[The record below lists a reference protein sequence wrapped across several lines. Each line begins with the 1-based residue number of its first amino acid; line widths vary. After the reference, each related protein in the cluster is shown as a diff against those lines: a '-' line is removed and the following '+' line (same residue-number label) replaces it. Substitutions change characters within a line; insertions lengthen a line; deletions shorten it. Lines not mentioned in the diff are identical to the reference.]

1 MLLCLFFLDVLI
13 KAAFDH
19 QHGMTPSSPIFQQ
32 KGSIVLS
39 VPTADCVFE
48 GPIQGSLPIYAVT
61 RSQCDKCSAMT
72 PSDKKS
78 KGAKAAPFQRRP
90 LEIIVWLSGHTY
102 ISAVIRRIGS
112 SVSPNTIAAIEE
124 KP

>member
-1 MLLCLFFLDVLI
+1 MLLRLFFLDVLI

-19 QHGMTPSSPIFQQ
+19 QYGWSLQVSFFTKKARSCCRCPLQIAFSKDLF
-32 KGSIVLS
+32 KDLS
-39 VPTADCVFE
+39 EYV
-48 GPIQGSLPIYAVT
+48 IT
-61 RSQCDKCSAMT
+61 RAQCDKCSAMT